1 MEALDVLGAVTA
13 YLLIGAVF
21 ARGQSRR
28 CFGAACAR
36 WGGSDQQA
44 RRSRVTQ
51 RSYQERLALCVLGWP
66 VVAPARLVYR
76 FASAPVGDLE
86 TAAMFYEISKRMERD
101 ALHQRLQILKEI
113 S

>member
-1 MEALDVLGAVTA
+1 MGALDVLGAVTA
-13 YLLIGAVF
+13 YLLVGAVF
-21 ARGQSRR
+21 ARNQSRR
-28 CFGAACAR
+28 CFSAACAR
-36 WGGSDQQA
+36 WSGSDQAA

-66 VVAPARLVYR
+66 VVAPARLIYH

-86 TAAMFYEISKRMERD
+86 AAAMFYEINKRVERD
-101 ALHQRLQILKEI
+101 ALRQRLQIMREI